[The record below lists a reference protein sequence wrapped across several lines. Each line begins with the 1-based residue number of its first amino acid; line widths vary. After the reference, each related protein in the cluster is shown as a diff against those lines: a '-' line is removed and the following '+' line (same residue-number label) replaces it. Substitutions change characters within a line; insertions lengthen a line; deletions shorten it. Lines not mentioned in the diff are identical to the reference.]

1 VILFVLWRSRG
12 AILGPIIGGVLV
24 GDGLATPWG
33 FHAVA
38 LAGVIAA
45 LSIFLLPKSPVHAEL
60 EKAQWM

>member
-1 VILFVLWRSRG
+1 MILFVLWRSRG
-12 AILGPIIGGVLV
+12 VLV
-24 GDGLATPWG
+24 GAGLAAPWG